1 MIFCQLSMR
10 FATIFVILVS
20 LVYSQEISFSMNSM
34 EPPKTEMFYSR
45 EFPKAGDTLYLK
57 VTVPQGWKINSNR
70 VPEDFLVPSSIEA
83 IAKGIVFDSVLWSK
97 PIVEH
102 NELLNMD
109 LLLLRDTFTVAL
121 PIKFIEDNY
130 NPYDAKLKFTY
141 QACSKICL
149 PPKTIEIYFNP
160 ALQKKKVEPQIKEK
174 SSLPIYI
181 LLAFIGGLL
190 LNAMPCVLPILFLKI
205 FDLVKKTGESKRNM
219 LKWGLAT
226 ASGICFSFFVIALI
240 ISGLRLT
247 GNAVGWGF
255 QFQHPT
261 YTAAMVLCLAIF
273 ALNLWGVFEIWMPGN
288 VLNVWEKRTKEGGFR
303 GAFAYGILLVLLS
316 TPCSAPFLGT
326 AIGFA
331 FTATTVELFAV
342 FAAVAIGLS
351 FPYIILSVFPQ
362 WTKKLPRPGDW
373 MLILK
378 QFLGFPL
385 LLTVA
390 WLFWIFYRQTGPESA
405 LRLGLLLCTAGFFAW
420 LSGILAKPGK
430 PWLRFV
436 LLWLVFILIYVFSWT
451 LWVDPQIHDMS
462 AEEIALENPEW
473 ILFSQKKL
481 DSLQGEGIAVWVN
494 GSAEWCITCKMN
506 EKVVFENEEVKE
518 LFEKKK
524 IVRMRA
530 DYTNSNHDALTF
542 FEKYG
547 REGVPFDLFLSSR
560 GETILLPELL
570 TVDGVVEILALE

>member
-1 MIFCQLSMR
+1 LILIV
-10 FATIFVILVS
+10 FAVTG
-20 LVYSQEISFSMNSM
+20 YSQEFSVSLNNM

-45 EFPKAGDTLYLK
+45 ESPKTGDTLYLK
-57 VTVPQGWKINSNR
+57 VIIPQGWKINSNR

-83 IAKGIVFDSVLWSK
+83 IAEGMVFDSIQWSE
-97 PIVEH
+97 PMVEH

-121 PIKFIEDNY
+121 PIKSISDAY

-149 PPKTIEIYFNP
+149 APKTIEISFGK
-160 ALQKKKVEPQIKEK
+160 AWQKKKSEPKIEEK
-174 SSLPIYI
+174 NSLPIYI
-181 LLAFIGGLL
+181 LLAFLGGLL

-219 LKWGLAT
+219 LKWGFAT
-226 ASGICFSFFVIALI
+226 ASGIWASFFVIALI

-255 QFQHPT
+255 QFQHPA
-261 YTAAMVLCLAIF
+261 YTAAMVLCLAVF

-288 VLNVWEKRTKEGGFR
+288 VLDVWEKRTKEGGFR

-331 FTATTVELFAV
+331 FTAATVELIAI
-342 FAAVAIGLS
+342 FAAVAVGLS

-362 WTKKLPRPGDW
+362 WTKKLPRPGNW

-390 WLFWIFYRQTGPESA
+390 WLFWIFYRQTGAESSM
-405 LRLGLLLCTAGFFAW
+405 RLGLLLCMAGFFAW
-420 LSGILAKPGK
+420 LSSIFAKPGK
-430 PWLRFV
+430 PWLRFAI
-436 LLWLVFILIYVFSWT
+436 LWFVFISIYAFSWK
-451 LWVDPQIHDMS
+451 LWIAPQIRGAS
-462 AEEIALENPEW
+462 IEETAYETSEW
-473 ILFSQKKL
+473 VLFSQKKL
-481 DSLQGEGIAVWVN
+481 DSLQSEGIAVWVN
-494 GSAEWCITCKMN
+494 GAAEWCITCKMN
-506 EKVVFENEEVKE
+506 EKVVFENEKVKE
-518 LFEKKK
+518 LFAEKG
-524 IVRMRA
+524 IVKMRA
-530 DYTNSNHDALTF
+530 DYTNSNREALMF

-547 REGVPFDLFLSSR
+547 RGGVPFDLFLNSR
-560 GETILLPELL
+560 SEAVLLPELL
-570 TVDGVVEILALE
+570 TVDAVIDVLGRELPHSQRRKG

>member
-1 MIFCQLSMR
+1 M
-10 FATIFVILVS
+10 
-20 LVYSQEISFSMNSM
+20 
-34 EPPKTEMFYSR
+34 
-45 EFPKAGDTLYLK
+45 
-57 VTVPQGWKINSNR
+57 
-70 VPEDFLVPSSIEA
+70 VPSHVEA
-83 IAKGIVFDSVLWSK
+83 IAKGIVFDSVQWPK

-102 NELLNMD
+102 NELLNMN

-121 PIKFIEDNY
+121 PIKSITDNY
-130 NPYDAKLKFTY
+130 NPYDVKLKFTY

-149 PPKTIEIYFNP
+149 APKTIEISFSRDW
-160 ALQKKKVEPQIKEK
+160 QKKKIEPEIKEK
-174 SSLPIYI
+174 NSLPIYI

-205 FDLVKKTGESKRNM
+205 FDLVKKTGESKSNM
-219 LKWGLAT
+219 LKWGFAT
-226 ASGICFSFFVIALI
+226 ASGIWFSFFAIALI

-255 QFQHPT
+255 QFQHPA

-342 FAAVAIGLS
+342 FAAVAVGLS
-351 FPYIILSVFPQ
+351 LPYIILSVFPQ

-373 MLILK
+373 MLVLK

-405 LRLGLLLCTAGFFAW
+405 LRLGLLLCAAGFFAW

-436 LLWLVFILIYVFSWT
+436 LLWLVFILIYVFSWK
-451 LWVDPQIHDMS
+451 LWIDPQIRDMS
-462 AEEIALENPEW
+462 SEEIAFENPEW
-473 ILFSQKKL
+473 VLFSQKKL
-481 DSLQGEGIAVWVN
+481 DSLQSLGVAVWVN
-494 GSAEWCITCKMN
+494 GAAEWCITCKMN
-506 EKVVFENEEVKE
+506 EKVVFENEKVKE
-518 LFEKKK
+518 LFEKKG
-524 IVRMRA
+524 IVKMRA
-530 DYTNSNHDALTF
+530 DYTNSNYEALMF

-547 REGVPFDLFLSSR
+547 RGGVPFDLFLNSH
-560 GETILLPELL
+560 GKTILLPELL
-570 TVDGVVEILALE
+570 TVDDVIEALISEDMP

>member
-1 MIFCQLSMR
+1 
-10 FATIFVILVS
+10 
-20 LVYSQEISFSMNSM
+20 
-34 EPPKTEMFYSR
+34 MFYSR

-57 VTVPQGWKINSNR
+57 VTVPQGWKINSNH
-70 VPEDFLVPSSIEA
+70 VPEDFLVPSRVEA
-83 IAKGIVFDSVLWSK
+83 IAKGITFDSIQWPK

-109 LLLLRDTFTVAL
+109 LLLLRDSFTVAL
-121 PIKFIEDNY
+121 PIKSIADNY

-149 PPKTIEIYFNP
+149 APKTIEISFNQVW
-160 ALQKKKVEPQIKEK
+160 QKKKAELEAREK

-181 LLAFIGGLL
+181 LLAFLGGLL

-219 LKWGLAT
+219 LKWGFTT
-226 ASGICFSFFVIALI
+226 ASGIWFSFFAIALI

-255 QFQHPT
+255 QFQHPA

-273 ALNLWGVFEIWMPGN
+273 TLNLWGVFEIWMPGN

-331 FTATTVELFAV
+331 FTATTFELFAV

-385 LLTVA
+385 LLTVT
-390 WLFWIFYRQTGPESA
+390 WLFWIFYRQTGAESA
-405 LRLGLLLCTAGFFAW
+405 MRLGLLLCTAGFFAW

-436 LLWLVFILIYVFSWT
+436 LLWLVFILIYVFSWK
-451 LWVDPQIHDMS
+451 LWIEPQIRNMS
-462 AEEIALENPEW
+462 SEEVAYENSEW
-473 ILFSQKKL
+473 VIFSQKKL
-481 DSLQGEGIAVWVN
+481 DSLQSKGIAVWVN
-494 GSAEWCITCKMN
+494 GAAEWCITCKMN
-506 EKVVFENEEVKE
+506 EKVVFENEKVKE
-518 LFEKKK
+518 LFEKKG
-524 IVRMRA
+524 IVKMRA
-530 DYTNSNHDALTF
+530 DYTNSNSEALMF

-547 REGVPFDLFLSSR
+547 REGVPFDLFLNSR
-560 GETILLPELL
+560 GEAFLLPELL
-570 TVDGVVEILALE
+570 TVDGVIEALASK

>member
-1 MIFCQLSMR
+1 MIFCQLAMR
-10 FATIFVILVS
+10 FVAIFITLVS
-20 LVYSQEISFSMNSM
+20 LAYSQEVSISMNSM
-34 EPPKTEMFYSR
+34 EPPKTKMFYSK
-45 EFPKAGDTLYLK
+45 ESPKAGDTLYLK
-57 VTVPQGWKINSNR
+57 VTVPQGWKINSNS
-70 VPEDFLVPSSIEA
+70 VPEDFLVPSRVEA
-83 IAKGIVFDSVLWSK
+83 VAEGMVFDSALWSK

-121 PIKFIEDNY
+121 PIKSIADGY

-149 PPKTIEIYFNP
+149 PPKTIEISFNRD
-160 ALQKKKVEPQIKEK
+160 LQKKKVEPQIKEK

-205 FDLVKKTGESKRNM
+205 FDLVKKTGESKSNM
-219 LKWGLAT
+219 LKWGFAT
-226 ASGICFSFFVIALI
+226 ASGIWFSFFAIALI

-255 QFQHPT
+255 QFQHPA

-342 FAAVAIGLS
+342 FAAVAVGLS
-351 FPYIILSVFPQ
+351 LPYIILSVFPQ

-373 MLILK
+373 MLVLK

-405 LRLGLLLCTAGFFAW
+405 LRLGLLLCAAGFFAW

-436 LLWLVFILIYVFSWT
+436 LLWLVFILIYVFSWK
-451 LWVDPQIHDMS
+451 LWIDPQIRDMS
-462 AEEIALENPEW
+462 SEEIAFENPEW
-473 ILFSQKKL
+473 VLFSQKKL
-481 DSLQGEGIAVWVN
+481 DSLQSLGVAVWVN
-494 GSAEWCITCKMN
+494 GAAEWCITCKMN
-506 EKVVFENEEVKE
+506 EKVVFENEEVKK
-518 LFEKKK
+518 LFEKKG
-524 IVRMRA
+524 IVKMRA
-530 DYTNSNHDALTF
+530 DYTNSNRDALMF

-547 REGVPFDLFLSSR
+547 REGVPFDLFLNSR
-560 GETILLPELL
+560 GKSVLLPELL
-570 TVDGVVEILALE
+570 TVDGVVEALALE